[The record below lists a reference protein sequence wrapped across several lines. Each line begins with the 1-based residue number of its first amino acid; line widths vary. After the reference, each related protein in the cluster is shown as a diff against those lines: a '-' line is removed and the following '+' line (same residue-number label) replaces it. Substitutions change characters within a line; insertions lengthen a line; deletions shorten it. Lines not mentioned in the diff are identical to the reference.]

1 MKALTAALEDAL
13 RDKTVRVG
21 FLARIEHPSGPFYL
35 WSGIGSLVYAGN
47 TYSGI
52 GKLGRVQATGET
64 SEVKTVDT
72 SYQLLGASIDA
83 TAASIIAQPIRG
95 GLAQLW
101 FALFDE
107 SWAVIGSPIL
117 IDETHLDH
125 AVVST
130 DEDLTQTLSLNGT
143 SAIFDFRRPA
153 RIAVTNEQQ
162 QIDYPGDTGFDRIPT
177 EVADKQV
184 SWTYD

>member
-1 MKALTAALEDAL
+1 MKTLTADFEAAL
-13 RDKTVRVG
+13 RDKTLRVG
-21 FLARIEHPSGPFYL
+21 FLAYIDHPSGPYYF
-35 WSGIGSLVYAGN
+35 WSGIGSLVYGGN
-47 TYSGI
+47 TYVGI
-52 GKLGRVQATGET
+52 SKLGRVQATGET

-83 TAASIIAQPIRG
+83 TAAAIIAQPIRG
-95 GLAQLW
+95 RIARFW

-107 SWAVIGSPIL
+107 AWSIVSSPVL
-117 IDETHLDH
+117 IDETILDH

-130 DEDLTQTLSLNGT
+130 GDDLTQVLSLNGT

-153 RIAVTNEQQ
+153 RIAITNEQQ

-177 EVADKQV
+177 EVADKTV

>member
-1 MKALTAALEDAL
+1 MKALTADFEAAL
-13 RDKTVRVG
+13 RDKTLRVG
-21 FLARIEHPSGPFYL
+21 FLAKIDHPSGPFYL
-35 WSGIGSLVYAGN
+35 WSGIGSLVYGGN
-47 TYSGI
+47 TYAGV

-83 TAASIIAQPIRG
+83 TAATIIAQPIRG
-95 GLAQLW
+95 RLAQFW

-107 SWAVIGSPIL
+107 AWQVIGNPVL
-117 IDETHLDH
+117 IDQTHLDH

-130 DEDLTQTLSLNGT
+130 GEDLTQSLALNGT

-177 EVADKQV
+177 EVADKTV